1 MPRATA
7 TSISQIV
14 ENAVN
19 KIYGATNVKVQTCGS
34 YRRGKPTCG
43 DVDILIT
50 RTDDKPVKGMLEPI
64 LVSLEK
70 GKFLHE
76 RLGNTRLSDR
86 GSEMY
91 MGVCK
96 APEDSHFRR
105 IDIKVYPRD
114 QFGFALLYF
123 TGSDYFNRSMRLFAE
138 KKGYTLSDHGL
149 ARIGKGLKG
158 QKVAK
163 GMNIACETEED
174 VFKALELPFK
184 TPAERDI

>member
-1 MPRATA
+1 MPREMATN
-7 TSISQIV
+7 ISEIV
-14 ENAVN
+14 FKAV
-19 KIYGATNVKVQTCGS
+19 KDIYGANVKVQACGS

-43 DVDILIT
+43 DVDILVT

-64 LVSLEK
+64 LVKLEK
-70 GKFLHE
+70 QGFLHE
-76 RLGNTRLSDR
+76 RLGNTRLSDK

-96 APEDSHFRR
+96 APKDTHFRR
-105 IDIKVYPRD
+105 IDIKVYPKE
-114 QFGFALLYF
+114 QFAFALLYF

-149 ARIGKGLKG
+149 ARIGKVKG
-158 QKVAK
+158 EKVAK
-163 GMNIACETEED
+163 GMGIPCETEED
-174 VFKALELPFK
+174 VFKALGLPFK